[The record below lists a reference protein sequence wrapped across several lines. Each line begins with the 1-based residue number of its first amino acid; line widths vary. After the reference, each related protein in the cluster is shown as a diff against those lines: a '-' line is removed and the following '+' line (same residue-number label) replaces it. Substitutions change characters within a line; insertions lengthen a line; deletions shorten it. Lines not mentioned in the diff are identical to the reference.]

1 MERAQL
7 ERINF
12 HHLHYFWAVAKEG
25 NLTRTAERLRV
36 AQSALSAQIRQ
47 LEESLGTSLFER
59 EGRRLVLTEAGRIAL
74 TYADDIFATG
84 GELVATLR
92 HGRRP
97 EDSFR
102 VGAVSTLSRNFQE
115 SFIKPLLEQPRVRLR
130 VEAGRLDDLLD
141 RLVQHQLDVVLSN
154 QPVRRETGRAW
165 RSRRLARQAVS
176 IIGRPRERR
185 FRFPADLDGAP
196 MILPTPGSD
205 IRTEFDALC
214 GKAGVTPLVSAEV
227 DDMATMRLLAR
238 DTGALAV
245 LPSVVVRDEL
255 RAGVL
260 VEHGEVPGVFETF
273 YAISVERHFQHP
285 LMSLLLKR
293 DEDALLSMNDA
304 RGPRAH
310 AGEQVGERAGAPRRR
325 PATRRR

>member
-1 MERAQL
+1 MERTQL
-7 ERINF
+7 ARINF
-12 HHLHYFWAVAKEG
+12 HHLHYFWAVAREG
-25 NLTRTAERLRV
+25 NLTRTAEQLRV

-47 LEESLGTSLFER
+47 LEDELGTALFER
-59 EGRRLVLTEAGRIAL
+59 QGRRLVLTEAGRIAL

-97 EDSFR
+97 GDAFR

-115 SFIKPLLEQPRVRLR
+115 SFIKPLLEQPRLRLR
-130 VEAGRLDDLLD
+130 VEAGRLDDLLE
-141 RLVQHQLDVVLSN
+141 RLARHQLDVVLSN
-154 QPVRRETGRAW
+154 QPAPRAGGGAW

-185 FRFPADLDGAP
+185 LRFPADLDGAP
-196 MILPTPGSD
+196 MILPTPDSD
-205 IRTEFDALC
+205 IRTEFDAFC
-214 GKAGVTPLVSAEV
+214 EKAGVAPLVSAEV

-238 DTGALAV
+238 DTESLAL

-255 RAGVL
+255 RSGVL
-260 VEHGEVPGVFETF
+260 VEHSEVPGVFETF
-273 YAISVERHFQHP
+273 YAVSVERHFQHP

-293 DEDALLSMNDA
+293 DEEALLAMDEDVVRASNKARADGPR
-304 RGPRAH
+304 RGPAS
-310 AGEQVGERAGAPRRR
+310 RRR
-325 PATRRR
+325 